1 MFFIALFYFQ
11 LFSKNL
17 DTFMWVQIES
27 MTSKE
32 SIDDV
37 IKFATQNRYSNLLVQ
52 VRSRDNAA
60 YNSTIVSKLNSI
72 NKNFDPLKYILKKG
86 HINNLKIHAWLN
98 MYVSWSGKN
107 SPKNK
112 KHLININNKWRDYSF
127 NKTNNIFTNHYISP
141 IHPEVNNYLLNIIKE
156 VCNNYNI
163 DGIHLDYIRFKDLN
177 FGNNNIGLK
186 EFSDKM
192 NYTDFS
198 LLDENITQS
207 QIEEWNKF
215 KLNKVTELVNRTHY
229 LLKSKFNK
237 IKLSV
242 AVKPNLLEAKNRFS
256 QNWVEWLK
264 SGIVDYVLPMNYYS
278 DMYYFNRDLKLM
290 INRIPQPLHF
300 KIIMGIG
307 CYNQSVDNVI
317 DKISLVKM
325 HGFGGI
331 SLFSFDNHKNELDWF
346 YPLNKILT
354 YN

>member
-1 MFFIALFYFQ
+1 MFFIALFYSQ

-32 SIDDV
+32 SIDKV

-60 YNSTIVSKLNSI
+60 YNSKIVSKYNSI
-72 NKNFDPLKYILKKG
+72 NTNFDPLKYIIEKG
-86 HINNLKIHAWLN
+86 HINNIKIHAWLN
-98 MYVSWSGKN
+98 MYVSWSGKYN
-107 SPKNK
+107 PKNK
-112 KHLININNKWRDYSF
+112 NHLINVNSKWRDYSF
-127 NKTNNIFTNHYISP
+127 NKTKNKFTNHYLSP

-186 EFSDKM
+186 EFAVKM

-198 LLDENITQS
+198 LVDKNITQN
-207 QIEEWNKF
+207 QIDNWNKF
-215 KLNKVTELVNRTHY
+215 KVYKVTELVKQTHQF
-229 LLKSKFNK
+229 LKLNLKNT
-237 IKLSV
+237 KLSV
-242 AVKPNLLEAKNRFS
+242 AVKPNLLEAKSRFS
-256 QNWVEWLK
+256 QDWGEWLK

-278 DMYYFNRDLKLM
+278 EMYYFNRDLKLM
-290 INRIPQPLHF
+290 ANRIPEPLHF

-307 CYNQSVDNVI
+307 CYNQSVDDVI
-317 DKISLVKM
+317 DKVSLVKM
-325 HGFGGI
+325 HSFGGI
-331 SLFSFDNHKNELDWF
+331 SIFSFDNHKNELKWF